1 MSLNAA
7 QIAIL
12 IGTAVT
18 AVGTVSSIRSQRAAL
33 DRENFRL
40 KQEAEMARLA
50 AIEEENNRL
59 RNLRETLANNRAF
72 ASIAG
77 YYDDSRSFLNINK
90 QAEEQASKDIE
101 SIRLMGRSVQTKYT
115 QQNFENKMRDQELV
129 FGGYT
134 SVIAGLSTGYGT
146 AAYYG

>member
-1 MSLNAA
+1 MTPA
-7 QIAIL
+7 QIAII

-18 AVGTVSSIRSQRAAL
+18 AIGTVSSIRSQRAAL

>member
-77 YYDDSRSFLNINK
+77 YYDDSASNYIDGVDGIEQFTVNSNWPVGSK
-90 QAEEQASKDIE
+90 NEELISLARPSLTPDPGVSIVSAS
-101 SIRLMGRSVQTKYT
+101 
-115 QQNFENKMRDQELV
+115 
-129 FGGYT
+129 
-134 SVIAGLSTGYGT
+134 
-146 AAYYG
+146 